1 MQPTQLAKEHAKDRK
16 RKDSPATEHTHKSRA
31 SHSPKHSTDD
41 SAQSPQTTQ
50 LAKEHGKN
58 RKRKDSPATE
68 HRHKSHT
75 SHSKHS
81 SSSKRR
87 KPITDATTQATTDK
101 PHSSHS
107 NNPAHHDKHGNN
119 STEKSTT
126 TTTTSRRGSKF
137 DHSQLK
143 ERDRIRKQINAVK
156 AEEAEAIQKRIRE
169 KAKEDL
175 VKIERKKKLAE
186 LRALAAN
193 V

>member
-1 MQPTQLAKEHAKDRK
+1 M
-16 RKDSPATEHTHKSRA
+16 
-31 SHSPKHSTDD
+31 TDD

-126 TTTTSRRGSKF
+126 TTSRRGSKF
-137 DHSQLK
+137 DHIQLK
-143 ERDRIRKQINAVK
+143 KRERYRKQINALK
-156 AEEAEAIQKRIRE
+156 AEETEAIQKRIRE